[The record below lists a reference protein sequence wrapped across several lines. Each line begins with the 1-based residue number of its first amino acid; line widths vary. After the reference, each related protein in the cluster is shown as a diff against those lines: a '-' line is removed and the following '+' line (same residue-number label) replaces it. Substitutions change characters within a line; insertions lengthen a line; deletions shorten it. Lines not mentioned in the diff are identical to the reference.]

1 MNSRV
6 VVDASLALKWVLR
19 EDDSSLAR
27 SLLSSWNNNGIKII
41 APALFAYEI
50 TNILYR
56 QVLTNKLT
64 FEQASFFQE
73 GIFGLDIMFDF
84 SQYKEISGK
93 AMEYANRFRLPATYD
108 AHYLALAEREQC
120 EYWTAD
126 ARLLNGLRG
135 QVSWVRNLSEYQ
147 TGNERRDS

>member
-1 MNSRV
+1 MSNTV

-19 EDDSSLAR
+19 EDDSDASR
-27 SLLSSWNNNGIKII
+27 SLLFNWNTNSIRII

-64 FEQASFFQE
+64 FEQASRLHKGVFTI
-73 GIFGLDIMFDF
+73 GISLNFTD
-84 SQYKEISGK
+84 YEEISRK
-93 AMEYANRFRLPATYD
+93 AMMFANRFRLTATYD
-108 AHYLALAEREQC
+108 SHYLALAEREQC

-126 ARLLNGLRG
+126 TRLFNGLRG
-135 QVSWVRNLSEYQ
+135 QLPWVRSLSNYHAGQ
-147 TGNERRDS
+147 